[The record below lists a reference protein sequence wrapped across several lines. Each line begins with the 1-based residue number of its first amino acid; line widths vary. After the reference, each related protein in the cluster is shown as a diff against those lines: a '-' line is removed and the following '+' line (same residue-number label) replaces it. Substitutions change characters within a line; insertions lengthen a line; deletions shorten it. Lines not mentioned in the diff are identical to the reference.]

1 MKFRHS
7 GGEYRMIADVIPITD
22 SFTANGGGV

>member
-1 MKFRHS
+1 MKFRHN

-22 SFTANGGGV
+22 SSTANWGGI